1 MNEPEFHTMLTTLS
15 VAVQSFRELSLRC
28 GHALAGNRS
37 DGIEVYYILAGT
49 DRKSVV

>member
-37 DGIEVYYILAGT
+37 DGIEVCWTNKYQST
-49 DRKSVV
+49 KSSK